1 MKPAIAE
8 ILKKHTD
15 SLMALPGGVGTAE
28 GRYEEVPCVTV
39 LVIELSDDLLGQ
51 LPNELE
57 GYRVV
62 VSESGEIKA
71 L

>member
-1 MKPAIAE
+1 
-8 ILKKHTD
+8 
-15 SLMALPGGVGTAE
+15 
-28 GRYEEVPCVTV
+28 VTV